1 MEIEPKFTIICRT
14 AGREED
20 SGVLPIDTL
29 GADKVSMGRTERTF
43 ELAFSLV

>member
-1 MEIEPKFTIICRT
+1 MEIGPKFTIASRT
-14 AGREED
+14 AGREEG

-29 GADKVSMGRTERTF
+29 GADKVSIGRTERTF